1 MLKLLT
7 FIALINNIYCKNI
20 ILSNNFCKKDKDCL
34 SLGSSYKCVLVTTE
48 TADNDN
54 IYKCINTNI
63 RQLKDG
69 GDNNGSD
76 DSSNHSGSHNSGS
89 DDSSNHSGSHNSNH
103 HSGSHNSSNHSGS
116 HNSGSSNTQLNLK
129 RSNSNYYYLSEI
141 LLLFNILVLLY

>member
-116 HNSGSSNTQLNLK
+116 HNSG
-129 RSNSNYYYLSEI
+129 
-141 LLLFNILVLLY
+141 LLY

>member
-69 GDNNGSD
+69 GDTNGSD

>member
-20 ILSNNFCKKDKDCL
+20 ILSNNFCKKDKYCL

-69 GDNNGSD
+69 GDN
-76 DSSNHSGSHNSGS
+76 SGS
-89 DDSSNHSGSHNSNH
+89 DNSSNHSGSHNSNH